1 MGRKIRAGLRA
12 IGTALLACMAM
23 ACGMS
28 ASAAP
33 QRVDGGLVEG
43 VALPSG
49 VRAWLGVPFAA
60 PPVRELRWKPPQPVR
75 PWSGVRH
82 AERAAPMCLQAL
94 RSRTMNHY
102 FGDEAIS
109 EDCLYL
115 NIWAPARGAKLPV
128 IVWIYGGGFNVGSA
142 SMANY
147 SGEGL
152 ARQGVVRVNIAYR
165 LGALGFLAHPDL
177 SRENGG
183 ASGNQGLADQVAALK
198 WVQRNIAA
206 FGGDPGNVTIVGQS
220 AGSMSVSM
228 LQASAAAKG
237 LFQRAV
243 GMSGSHFAAPAVP
256 VALAQGEAEGLALQ
270 KALGVQSIE
279 AMRDIAGD
287 RILAISASVPR
298 ASIVFDGTLVERPQ
312 EVYAARRQND
322 VPLMLGFTRDESF
335 RSLGTVDS
343 LQQLQAAVKRE
354 FPGNAQSI
362 LAAYPASDATA
373 ARVATDIGRDASLGV
388 QMFAWAK
395 AQQQSGRAPVFAY
408 FFTRRQPYSPGIT
421 FIDHD
426 PATAGAYHTGEV
438 PYFLRTRDA
447 LNLFRRTRD
456 WEPADELLEARM
468 SQLLLS
474 FARTGRPAATD
485 VPAWPSF
492 DASRP
497 EVLVLGTDVRM
508 EAWPDFAS
516 LALLEAPAPARTN
529 APRTESRP
537 RD

>member
-1 MGRKIRAGLRA
+1 VTRRARVAGRGVIA
-12 IGTALLACMAM
+12 ALLAAM
-23 ACGMS
+23 SCGVVAGPM
-28 ASAAP
+28 
-33 QRVDGGLVEG
+33 RVDGGLVEG
-43 VALPSG
+43 VSLPSG

-60 PPVRELRWKPPQPVR
+60 PPVRELRWKPPQPVK
-75 PWSGVRH
+75 PWTGVLH

-115 NIWAPARGAKLPV
+115 NIWAPARGTKLPV

-152 ARQGVVRVNIAYR
+152 SRQGVVRVNLAYR
-165 LGALGFLAHPDL
+165 VGALGFLAHPEL

-183 ASGNQGLADQVAALK
+183 ASGNQGLADQVAALQ

-243 GMSGSHFAAPAVP
+243 GMSGSHFAAPALPVP
-256 VALAQGEAEGLALQ
+256 LLQGEAEGVALQ
-270 KALGVQSIE
+270 RALGAQSIE

-298 ASIVFDGTLVERPQ
+298 ASIVLDGALVERPQ
-312 EVYAARRQND
+312 DVYAARRQND

-335 RSLGTVDS
+335 RSLGAVGS
-343 LQQLQAAVKRE
+343 LQQLQAAVQRE
-354 FPGNAQSI
+354 FPGNAQAI

-373 ARVATDIGRDASLGV
+373 ARVAADIGRDASLGV

-408 FFTRRQPYSPGIT
+408 FFTRRQPYAPGIT
-421 FIDHD
+421 FVDHD

-447 LNLFRRTRD
+447 LNLFRHTRD
-456 WEPADELLEARM
+456 WEPADDLLEARM

-474 FARTGRPAATD
+474 FARSGRPSAAD
-485 VPAWPSF
+485 VPAWQAF
-492 DASRP
+492 DAAQPR
-497 EVLVLGTDVRM
+497 VMVLGTDLRVD
-508 EAWPDFAS
+508 AWPDFAS
-516 LALLEAPAPARTN
+516 LHLFEASAPPRAA
-529 APRTESRP
+529 APLAESRS